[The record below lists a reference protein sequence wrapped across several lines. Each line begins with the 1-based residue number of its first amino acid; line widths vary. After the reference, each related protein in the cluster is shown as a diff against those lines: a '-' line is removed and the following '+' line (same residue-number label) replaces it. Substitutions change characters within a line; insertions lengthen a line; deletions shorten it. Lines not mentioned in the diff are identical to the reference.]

1 MSTYKELRGLRVKYV
16 PTDTTSPS
24 TAASGDVWYNT
35 AEGKLKT
42 YVGRAAFS
50 ASGSL
55 GTGRNAF
62 HQGAAGTTTAGLVFG
77 GWSDADEDATEEYNG
92 TGWSTGGNLNTARRS
107 LGGAGTQTSGLAFG
121 GTGPAKDDE
130 AETYD
135 GSSWTEVGDLNTA
148 RRDLGGAGTQTAA
161 IAFGGESQPGSR
173 VAVAESFDG
182 SSWTEGPD

>member
-121 GTGPAKDDE
+121 GE
-130 AETYD
+130 ASGRLTSTEEW
-135 GSSWTEVGDLNTA
+135 SSSSNTVKTLT
-148 RRDLGGAGTQTAA
+148 D
-161 IAFGGESQPGSR
+161 
-173 VAVAESFDG
+173 
-182 SSWTEGPD
+182 